1 MTVLSTNRSEYFE
14 IYYACAIAG
23 FIAQPINWR
32 LAAEEI
38 SRILEDG
45 TPKVLVCE
53 DQFLDVWAEIKT
65 KIPSSL
71 IGLEIGSGS
80 NGSYEALV
88 NQTDEADRGQARC
101 QDRRVFTLYKYPRRP
116 H

>member
-1 MTVLSTNRSEYFE
+1 MCDSRF
-14 IYYACAIAG
+14 
-23 FIAQPINWR
+23 FAQPINWR

-65 KIPSSL
+65 KSFIT
-71 IGLEIGSGS
+71 ICLEIGSGS
-80 NGSYEALV
+80 NGSYEALL
-88 NQTDEADRGQARC
+88 NQTDEAIE
-101 QDRRVFTLYKYPRRP
+101 TTT
-116 H
+116 